1 MWLEAHPIPDIFAML
16 PYQMPQYLYHD
27 PEAGRAQ
34 MTAGAQMDNPEWLKA
49 FLVTNAR
56 QLGMAGKLLFPIPDR
71 GLSDRIHRIRAR
83 TVLVWGE
90 SDRLIVPAYAIARQ
104 SRIATAILAMVPQA
118 GHMAPQEQPEAIAQT
133 LAALT

>member
-1 MWLEAHPIPDIFAML
+1 MP
-16 PYQMPQYLYHD
+16 PYQMPQYLYHG

-90 SDRLIVPAYAIARQ
+90 SDRLIVPAYAIAWQ
-104 SRIATAILAMVPQA
+104 SRIATATLAMVPQA
-118 GHMAPQEQPEAIAQT
+118 GHMAPQEQPEAIAQA

>member
-1 MWLEAHPIPDIFAML
+1 ML

-27 PEAGRAQ
+27 PEACRAQ

-90 SDRLIVPAYAIARQ
+90 SDRLIVPTYATAWQ
-104 SRIATAILAMVPQA
+104 SRIATATLSMVPKA
-118 GHMAPQEQPEAIAQT
+118 GHMAPQEQPEAIAQA